1 VNEEYRVDA
10 VALTAFVAALF
21 GAAGC
26 SPDEAHAVSTNLV
39 DANLAGHDS
48 HGVGRAPRYVEM
60 IREGLVVP
68 GRRIAID
75 RDGGNVLTVDGASG
89 FGAVIGA
96 QAVDLGCDRG
106 AANGVC
112 VVALRNAS
120 HLGRIGAWAERA
132 AAAGFL
138 SVHFVNVRGRSLVAP
153 YGGIDRRMATSPMS
167 VGIPI
172 AGGAP
177 IILDFATSAVA
188 EGKVMVAATGGAR
201 LPDGVLVDADGRPSA
216 DPVAL
221 YGETAG
227 ALVPNASRGAGA
239 LAVFGG
245 HKGSGLNFMIE
256 LLAGALTGSGVNRT
270 FRDATEQPFRNGML
284 SIYLDPER
292 FAGRDYFE
300 REALDYAAY
309 VRSSRPAQGHD
320 EVLIPG
326 DKERRSRVLRLRD
339 GIPLSQV
346 GLARLNSV
354 AEQLSVPS
362 LTMR

>member
-1 VNEEYRVDA
+1 MNDETRAEA
-10 VALTAFVAALF
+10 PALTAFVAALL

-26 SPDEAHAVSTNLV
+26 LPDEAQAVAANLV
-39 DANLAGHDS
+39 DANLSGHDS
-48 HGVGRAPRYVEM
+48 HGVGRTPRYVEM

-68 GRRIAID
+68 GRRIAVE
-75 RDGGNVLTVDGASG
+75 RDGGGFITVDGESG

-96 QAVDLGCDRG
+96 QAVDLGCERA
-106 AANGVC
+106 AANGAC

-132 AAAGFL
+132 AEAGIL

-172 AGGAP
+172 AGSAP

-188 EGKVMVAATGGAR
+188 EGKVMVAATGGAK
-201 LPDGVLVDADGRPSA
+201 LPDGVLVDAQGRPSA

-256 LLAGALTGSGVNRT
+256 MLAGALTGGGVNRT
-270 FRDATEQPFRNGML
+270 FRDQTEQPFRNGML

-292 FAGRDYFE
+292 FAGRGYFE

-309 VRSSRPAQGHD
+309 VRSARPAKGHD

-326 DKERRSRVLRLRD
+326 DKERRIRAARLKD
-339 GIPLSQV
+339 GIPLSQG
-346 GLARLNSV
+346 GLARLNSI
-354 AEQLSVPS
+354 AEKLGVPS
-362 LTMR
+362 LTTH